1 MLKLSVA
8 AGRALLAACLLGVS
22 LLPQQAWSHAVLMD
36 SSPKARQQ
44 LDVAPKEVAV
54 TFNESVGPIF
64 FRIIDKAG
72 AEVGKPAE
80 IRLDGTRMLMTLG
93 DSLPNGT
100 YVMTYRVISAD
111 THPVGATIPF
121 SIGEPIGDLSGA
133 SAATAAPTSIWTAPV
148 AVNRWLLYSMMLLA
162 AGSALFVL
170 LMPAAPSIADTA
182 LRVGRPTALVA
193 AINYVLA
200 IGMGGAEMLL
210 GDGSALFGAAAWSR
224 GFGSTLAPSAALGVP
239 AMLLLFWACGKGATP
254 PRAGAL
260 GLGAAL
266 GIASFLVTGHAATAP
281 PVWLMATT
289 VGVHLTCAAFWI
301 GALWP
306 LARST
311 QLLPLKDSGALMT
324 AFSNRAAWA
333 VGALVL
339 SGLVISWTQ
348 VQSFGNLFGNDYG
361 TGLIR
366 KLVLFIIL
374 LAIAGLN
381 KLWLTPALERGE
393 PRAAGRIANTIR
405 LELALYLLILLVAM
419 TLTLATPPRAIVQSG
434 AGGAAANP
442 LAAAMADNAS
452 LRGSLQAS
460 GYTAEYELTP
470 GRAGENMLMVTVK
483 GADGKVLETI
493 ADLEI
498 VPSLPSA
505 GIGDIRIKA
514 SRQPG
519 GMWHA
524 MVQEMII
531 PGQWTLGLDVFVT
544 DYDKVAMSGPV
555 EIR

>member
-1 MLKLSVA
+1 MSKLSVG
-8 AGRALLAACLLGVS
+8 AGRALLAACLLWVS
-22 LLPQQAWSHAVLMD
+22 LAPQRTWAHAVLMD
-36 SSPKARQQ
+36 SAPKAQQQ
-44 LDVAPKEVAV
+44 LEVAPKEVTV

-64 FRIIDKAG
+64 FRIIDKTG
-72 AEVGKPAE
+72 TEVGKPGE
-80 IRLDGTRMLMTLG
+80 IRLDGTRMLMALG
-93 DSLPNGT
+93 ASLPNGT

-133 SAATAAPTSIWTAPV
+133 SAATATPSSMWTTPV
-148 AVNRWLLYSMMLLA
+148 ALNRWLLYCMMLLA

-170 LMPAAPSIADTA
+170 LMPAAPAIAATA
-182 LRVGRPTALVA
+182 LRVGRPAALIA
-193 AINYVLA
+193 ALNYLLA
-200 IGMGGAEMLL
+200 IGMGGAEMVL
-210 GDGSALFGAAAWSR
+210 GNGSALFGAAAWSR
-224 GFGSTLAPSAALGVP
+224 GFDSTLASSAALGVP
-239 AMLLLFWACGKGATP
+239 AMLLLFWGCSKGATP
-254 PRAGAL
+254 PRSGVL

-289 VGVHLTCAAFWI
+289 VGVHLACAAFWM
-301 GALWP
+301 GAFWP

-311 QLLPLKDSGALMT
+311 QLLPLKDSGALLT
-324 AFSNRAAWA
+324 AFSSRAAWA
-333 VGALVL
+333 VGAIVL
-339 SGLVISWTQ
+339 SGVVISWTQ
-348 VQSFGNLFGNDYG
+348 LQSIGNLFGNDYG
-361 TGLIR
+361 QRLIR
-366 KLVLFIIL
+366 KLVLFVIL

-393 PRAAGRIANTIR
+393 ARAAGRIANTIR

-419 TLTLATPPRAIVQSG
+419 TLTLTTPPRAIVQTG
-434 AGGAAANP
+434 AGAGAANP
-442 LAAAMADNAS
+442 LAAAMAANAS
-452 LRGSLQAS
+452 VKGRLQAN

-470 GRAGENMLMVTVK
+470 GKPGENMLMVTVK
-483 GADGKVLETI
+483 GADGKVLENL
-493 ADLEI
+493 ADLEV

-505 GIGDIRIKA
+505 GISDIRVKA
-514 SRQPG
+514 SKQPG

-544 DYDKVAMSGPV
+544 DYDKVEMSGPV

>member
-8 AGRALLAACLLGVS
+8 AGRALLAACLSCVS
-22 LLPQQAWSHAVLMD
+22 LMSQQAWAHAVLMD
-36 SSPKARQQ
+36 SSPKAQQQ

-64 FRIIDKAG
+64 FRIIGKTG
-72 AEVGKPAE
+72 AEVGKPGE

-133 SAATAAPTSIWTAPV
+133 SAATAAPSSIWTVPV
-148 AVNRWLLYSMMLLA
+148 AVNRWLLYCMMLLA

-170 LMPAAPSIADTA
+170 LMPAAPATAATA
-182 LRVGRPTALVA
+182 LHVGRPTALIA
-193 AINYVLA
+193 AINYLLA
-200 IGMGGAEMLL
+200 IGMGGAEMVL
-210 GDGSALFGAAAWSR
+210 GNGSALFGAAAWSR
-224 GFGSTLAPSAALGVP
+224 GFDSTLAPSAVLGVP
-239 AMLLLFWACGKGATP
+239 AMLLLFWACGKGITP
-254 PRAGAL
+254 PRSGAL
-260 GLGAAL
+260 GLGVAL

-289 VGVHLTCAAFWI
+289 VGVHLACAAFWI
-301 GALWP
+301 GAFWP

-311 QLLPLKDSGALMT
+311 QLLPLKDSGALLT

-366 KLVLFIIL
+366 KLVLFVIL
-374 LAIAGLN
+374 LAIAGIN

-419 TLTLATPPRAIVQSG
+419 TLTLTTPPRAIVQTG
-434 AGGAAANP
+434 AGPAAANP
-442 LAAAMADNAS
+442 LAAAMAANAS
-452 LRGSLQAS
+452 VKGTLQAN
-460 GYTAEYELTP
+460 GYSAEYELTP
-470 GRAGENMLMVTVK
+470 GKPGENMLMVTVK
-483 GADGKVLETI
+483 GADGKVLENL

-514 SRQPG
+514 SKQPG

-544 DYDKVAMSGPV
+544 DYDKIEMSGPV

>member
-1 MLKLSVA
+1 MLQLSVA
-8 AGRALLAACLLGVS
+8 AGRALLAAS
-22 LLPQQAWSHAVLMD
+22 LLCVALVPQQARAHAVLMD

-44 LDVAPKEVAV
+44 LDTAPREVSV

-64 FRIIDKAG
+64 FRIIDKTG
-72 AEVGKPAE
+72 TEVGKPGE

-93 DSLPNGT
+93 DNLPNGT

-133 SAATAAPTSIWTAPV
+133 SAATATPSSIWTLPV
-148 AVNRWLLYSMMLLA
+148 ALNRWLLYSMMLLA

-170 LMPAAPSIADTA
+170 LMPAAPPVAATA
-182 LRVGRPTALVA
+182 LRVGRPAALVA

-200 IGMGGAEMLL
+200 IGMGGAEMVL
-210 GDGSALFGAAAWSR
+210 GNGGALFGAAAWSR
-224 GFGSTLAPSAALGVP
+224 GLDSTLAPSAVLGVP
-239 AMLLLFWACGKGATP
+239 AMLLLFWACGKGVTP
-254 PRAGAL
+254 PRSGVL

-266 GIASFLVTGHAATAP
+266 AIASFLVTGHAATAP

-289 VGVHLTCAAFWI
+289 VGVHLACAAFWI
-301 GALWP
+301 GAFWP

-311 QLLPLKDSGALMT
+311 QLLPLKDSGALLT
-324 AFSNRAAWA
+324 AFSSRAAWA

-348 VQSFGNLFGNDYG
+348 LQSVGNLFGNDYG
-361 TGLIR
+361 TRLIR
-366 KLVLFIIL
+366 KLVLFVIL
-374 LAIAGLN
+374 LAIAALN

-393 PRAAGRIANTIR
+393 QKAAGRIANTIR

-419 TLTLATPPRAIVQSG
+419 TLTLTTPPRAIVQSG
-434 AGGAAANP
+434 AGPAAANP
-442 LAAAMADNAS
+442 LAAAMAANAS
-452 LRGSLQAS
+452 VRGTLQAN
-460 GYTAEYELTP
+460 GYSADYELTP
-470 GRAGENMLMVTVK
+470 GKVGENMLMVTVK
-483 GADGKVLETI
+483 GADGKVLEDI

-514 SRQPG
+514 SKQPG